1 MKLTPQNVEETFIAC
16 LFKEGEDTSNAVK
29 VHGVMMNVGFHP
41 QRLEENRFKITELLL
56 QCHENFMESSEAK
69 GYSFLAFCEDKNGEQ
84 WTGLHAVCDN
94 LICLGLAIEKVVFLL
109 PREVWQMLP
118 GGMPY
123 IQIKNVLTN
132 EA

>member
-1 MKLTPQNVEETFIAC
+1 MKLTAQNVEQLFLAC
-16 LFKEGEDTSNAVK
+16 LFKEGEDTSKAVT
-29 VHGVMMNVGFHP
+29 VHSVMMKVGFHP
-41 QRLEENRFKITELLL
+41 ERLEENHFAITELLL
-56 QCHENFMESSEAK
+56 QCHENFMETSEAQ

-84 WTGLHAVCDN
+84 WTGMHSVCDN

-109 PREVWQMLP
+109 PREFWHALP

-123 IQIKNVLTN
+123 IQIKNVLSN